1 MTKLVAQM
9 AIATGISPVDL
20 LETPRDIFDAMFHI
34 LQERGK
40 DSHG

>member
-20 LETPRDIFDAMFHI
+20 LDTPREVFDAMLRI
-34 LQERGK
+34 LQERNK
-40 DSHG
+40 E

>member
-20 LETPRDIFDAMFHI
+20 LETPREVFDAMLRI
-34 LQERGK
+34 LQERNK
-40 DSHG
+40 E

>member
-20 LETPRDIFDAMFHI
+20 LNAPREVFDAMLRI
-34 LQERGK
+34 LQDRNKE
-40 DSHG
+40 

>member
-20 LETPRDIFDAMFHI
+20 LNTPREVFDAMLRI
-34 LQERGK
+34 LQERNK
-40 DSHG
+40 E